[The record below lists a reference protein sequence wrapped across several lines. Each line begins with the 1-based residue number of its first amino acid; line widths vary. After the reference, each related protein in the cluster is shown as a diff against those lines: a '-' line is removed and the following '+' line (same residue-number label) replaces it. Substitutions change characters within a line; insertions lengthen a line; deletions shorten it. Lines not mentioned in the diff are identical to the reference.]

1 MLSEKDV
8 LTLTVTGITNV
19 RGEILPISY
28 KLPLITEDITI
39 PDDVLTAEISEFH
52 LENNNVNVYSSSKL
66 CVGEIYTMREL
77 IKGNDYLVLNELKD
91 VFSNLDTKVIVYKN
105 KGNKKVIYKILN
117 ENDIVVKNSEE
128 FKKAIV
134 DMSREFSKVTEGIS
148 RIRKMHN

>member
-1 MLSEKDV
+1 
-8 LTLTVTGITNV
+8 
-19 RGEILPISY
+19 
-28 KLPLITEDITI
+28 
-39 PDDVLTAEISEFH
+39 
-52 LENNNVNVYSSSKL
+52 
-66 CVGEIYTMREL
+66 MREL

-91 VFSNLDTKVIVYKN
+91 VFSNLDTKVIIYKN

>member
-77 IKGNDYLVLNELKD
+77 IRGNDYLVLNELKD